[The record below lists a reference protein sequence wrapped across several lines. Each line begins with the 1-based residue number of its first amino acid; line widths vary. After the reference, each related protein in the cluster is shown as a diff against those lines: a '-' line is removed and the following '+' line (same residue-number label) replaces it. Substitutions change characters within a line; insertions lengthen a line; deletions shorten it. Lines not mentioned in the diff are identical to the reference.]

1 MAQIVRRL
9 LGDEKTVRYDV
20 RFRVD
25 GVVRNKTFR
34 LRGDADAYK
43 RKVEGDELAGLI
55 VDPRGGER
63 AFGPYATAWID
74 TRLAKGRPL
83 TPATRQGYKGLLRRH
98 LNPAFE
104 KAALRKITPERVRV
118 WHSHLIKSAGPDQ
131 AAKSYRLLR
140 AILNT
145 AVSDRLLTQN
155 PCTVPGAGAENT
167 PERPLLDTA
176 TVLDLADAIEPR
188 LRALVLLAGFGALRP
203 GELLGLERRDFDTL
217 RGTVQVRRQAQEI
230 TGMGRTITAPK
241 SGAGTRTVAL
251 PGIVTEEM
259 RQHLGTYVASTADSP
274 VFTRKT
280 GRPLRRRD
288 LSESWKAACAAVGIA
303 GAHVHDLRHHGAT
316 MAAQTG
322 ITTRELMVRIGH
334 SSPRA
339 ALIYQHATEERDSAV
354 ADQLDTLI
362 ASTERTLRAK
372 VVKLPRDPRA
382 MDAG

>member
-9 LGDEKTVRYDV
+9 LGDDKTVRYDV

-34 LRGDADAYK
+34 LRGEADAYK

-98 LNPAFE
+98 LNPALE

-118 WHSHLIKSAGPDQ
+118 WHSDLIQSAGQDQ

-155 PCTVPGAGAENT
+155 PCTVPGAGTENT
-167 PERPLLDTA
+167 PERPLLDSA
-176 TVLDLADAIEPR
+176 TVLDLADAI
-188 LRALVLLAGFGALRP
+188 
-203 GELLGLERRDFDTL
+203 D
-217 RGTVQVRRQAQEI
+217 
-230 TGMGRTITAPK
+230 APK
-241 SGAGTRTVAL
+241 SDAGTRTVAP

-259 RQHLGTYVASTADSP
+259 R
-274 VFTRKT
+274 R
-280 GRPLRRRD
+280 
-288 LSESWKAACAAVGIA
+288 AAVGIA

-339 ALIYQHATEERDSAV
+339 ALIYQHATEERDRLV

-362 ASTERTLRAK
+362 APTERTLRAK